1 MWTRPT
7 VFNRG
12 ATELL
17 DPNATLADRRLAL
30 AKHVPAVS
38 TAMGRAP
45 GLKNKSHNFDLN
57 APSYRNGWGR
67 NDPVFK
73 QDWQSG
79 WLNSPY
85 QLLQNLE
92 RDTAELEAKIKAD
105 PDFSDKHKQE
115 FIAGLIDP
123 IKDGN
128 QRARAVDACI
138 MNGAPFPDLKD

>member
-1 MWTRPT
+1 MHEKKNKTFGGIEAKYT
-7 VFNRG
+7 K
-12 ATELL
+12 EL
-17 DPNATLADRRLAL
+17 AAVTLASFAL
-30 AKHVPAVS
+30 ARA
-38 TAMGRAP
+38 TAEVLTEMCRDDSDHG
-45 GLKNKSHNFDLN
+45 DI
-57 APSYRNGWGR
+57 
-67 NDPVFK
+67 
-73 QDWQSG
+73 QSG

-128 QRARAVDACI
+128 QRARAVDAYI
-138 MNGAPFPDLKD
+138 MNGVPLPDFKD